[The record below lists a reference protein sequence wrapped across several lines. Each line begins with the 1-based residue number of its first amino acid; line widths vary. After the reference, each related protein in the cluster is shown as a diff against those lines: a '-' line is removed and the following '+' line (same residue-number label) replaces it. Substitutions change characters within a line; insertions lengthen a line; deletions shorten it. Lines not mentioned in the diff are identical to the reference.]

1 MQPPASGNDAREK
14 TSVILGMPVWVLYAI
29 ASALF
34 AALTAIFAKAGL
46 KNMEA
51 DLATA
56 IRTVI
61 ILLITWGV
69 VFYKGLQSDI
79 AGLTRSNW
87 LFLSLSAVATGLS
100 WLFYYRALQL
110 GKVSDVSIID
120 KGSVVFTLILAFIFL
135 KEPLTPRLLLGGALV
150 LSGMLVIVWK

>member
-1 MQPPASGNDAREK
+1 
-14 TSVILGMPVWVLYAI
+14 MPLWLIYAI

-46 KNMEA
+46 KNIEA

-56 IRTVI
+56 IRTAI

-69 VFYKGLQSDI
+69 VFYKGLQQDI
-79 AGLTRSNW
+79 GGLSRNNW
-87 LFLSLSAVATGLS
+87 LFLALSAVATGLS

-110 GKVSDVSIID
+110 GRVSDVTIID
-120 KGSVVFTLILAFIFL
+120 KGSIIFTLILAFIFL
-135 KEPLTPRLLLGGALV
+135 KEPLTPRLLIGGALV

>member
-14 TSVILGMPVWVLYAI
+14 TSVILGMPSWVLYAI

-34 AALTAIFAKAGL
+34 AALTAIFSKAGL

-110 GKVSDVSIID
+110 GKVSDVSMID